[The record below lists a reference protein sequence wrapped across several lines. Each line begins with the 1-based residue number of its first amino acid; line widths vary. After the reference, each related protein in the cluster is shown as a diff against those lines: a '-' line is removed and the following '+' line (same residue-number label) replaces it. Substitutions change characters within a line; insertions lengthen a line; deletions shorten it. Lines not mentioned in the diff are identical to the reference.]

1 MKALFD
7 ALIYQPI
14 FNLFVGL
21 YAIIPDM
28 GAVILLVTLIIKIA
42 LYPLTKKSIN
52 AQKELSDL
60 QPKLEEIK
68 QKHKGDQQVIAQ
80 ETMKLY
86 KEHKVNPFG
95 SCLPL
100 LIQLPIFLALYWV
113 FQAGLTTNNF
123 DLLYPFIKN
132 PGSLNPTTL
141 GFLDL
146 SKPNIILA
154 VLAGASQYWQAK
166 MMIAKRPP
174 KNAGAGSKDEDMA
187 AMMNKQMLYF
197 MPLLTIFIGMSFPG
211 GLALYWLFSTVF
223 TIAQQY
229 IVFKD
234 VKAPGTPD
242 VIEGEIVDKK

>member
-1 MKALFD
+1 MKALFN
-7 ALIYQPI
+7 AIIYQPI

-21 YAIIPDM
+21 YALIPDV
-28 GAVILLVTLIIKIA
+28 GAVILLVTLIIKIV
-42 LYPLTKKSIN
+42 LYPLTKKSIQ
-52 AQKELSDL
+52 AQKELTEL
-60 QPKLEEIK
+60 QPKLEALK
-68 QKHKGDQQVIAQ
+68 QKHKGDQQALAQ

-95 SCLPL
+95 SCLPI

-113 FQAGLTTNNF
+113 FQAGLTSNDF
-123 DLLYPFIKN
+123 SQLYGFIPN
-132 PGSLNPTTL
+132 PGSINTTTL

-146 SKPNIILA
+146 SKPNVLLAILA
-154 VLAGASQYWQAK
+154 GLAQYWQAK

-174 KNAGAGSKDEDMA
+174 KAAGAGAKDEDMA

-197 MPLLTIFIGMSFPG
+197 MPILTVFIGMSFPG

-229 IVFKD
+229 LIFKD
-234 VKAPGTPD
+234 HKQTTPG
-242 VIEGEIVDKK
+242 VIEGEVIEKK

>member
-7 ALIYQPI
+7 LLVYQPI
-14 FNLFVGL
+14 FNLFVWL
-21 YAIIPDM
+21 YTVIPDV
-28 GAVILLVTLIIKIA
+28 GVVIFVVTLIIKIV
-42 LYPLTKKSIN
+42 LYPLTQKSIK

-60 QPKLEEIK
+60 QPKLEDLK
-68 QKHKGDQQVIAQ
+68 QKHKGNQQMIAQ

-100 LIQLPIFLALYWV
+100 LVQLPIFLALYWV
-113 FQAGLTTNNF
+113 FQAGLTSNDF
-123 DLLYPFIKN
+123 GLLYPFVSN
-132 PGSLNPTTL
+132 PGTLNTTTL

-154 VLAGASQYWQAK
+154 VLAGLAQFWQAK

-174 KNAGAGSKDEDMA
+174 KAAGAGGKDEDMA

-197 MPLLTIFIGMSFPG
+197 MPVLTVFIGMSFPG
-211 GLALYWLFSTVF
+211 GLALYWLFSTLLTVG
-223 TIAQQY
+223 QQY
-229 IVFKD
+229 IIMKGH
-234 VKAPGTPD
+234 KPTSGG
-242 VIEGEIVDKK
+242 VIEGEVVEK